1 MKTIIIA
8 LGGNALIKPGEIGTP
23 EQMINNLR
31 APIKQIAELSQE
43 GYSVIITHG
52 NGPQVGNLLLQQES
66 SEEVAQMPLEIL
78 VAETQGQIGFL
89 IESTLD
95 EELMQLGIDMEKY
108 FLTVLTYVEVDPND
122 RAFKRPT
129 KPIGPSYSRKK
140 KGYVKTSKGWRR
152 VVASPQPKRIIQA
165 REIKKLMEEGFI
177 VIACGGGGVPVV
189 KNETRFHGVEAVI
202 DKDLASAKLAEQVNA
217 DILMIATD
225 VEKVALNYGRVDY
238 KYLDRVSISQAKEF
252 MKQGHFPPGS
262 MGPKV
267 QAAINFLEAGGKRA
281 IITSIE
287 KIKDALL
294 EKAGTHFY
302 LDNN

>member
-66 SEEVAQMPLEIL
+66 SEEVTQMPLEIL

-238 KYLDRVSISQAKEF
+238 KYLDKVSISQAKEF

-287 KIKDALL
+287 KIKEALL
-294 EKAGTHFY
+294 ERAGTHFY
-302 LDNN
+302 IDNK